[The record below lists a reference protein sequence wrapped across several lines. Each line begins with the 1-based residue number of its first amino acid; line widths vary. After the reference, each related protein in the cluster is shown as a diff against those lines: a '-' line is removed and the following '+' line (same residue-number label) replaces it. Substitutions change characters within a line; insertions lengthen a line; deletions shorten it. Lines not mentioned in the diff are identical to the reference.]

1 MDIHYNM
8 DIKEGIIM
16 AAGALALVNADVSLG
31 LQLAGV
37 VVPLIKGAITDIKSI
52 MTPQGTVEYTVVITS
67 DQKEL
72 SAIAQVSLADL
83 VAINAQLKAQK
94 AALLD
99 IPKTAPSIG

>member
-1 MDIHYNM
+1 M

-99 IPKTAPSIG
+99 IPSSVKP

>member
-1 MDIHYNM
+1 M

-99 IPKTAPSIG
+99 IPSSK